1 MAAGS
6 SVLPSRGLTS
16 GLIWAGMLAN
26 SGLAA
31 KALRL
36 STASSRGAVAA
47 WHWARFSS
55 VKAPSSVCK
64 WVIERP
70 SGRIVGKGGEA
81 QVSPLGFKVWGQ
93 AGNDQ

>member
-6 SVLPSRGLTS
+6 LVLPSGRLTS
-16 GLIWAGMLAN
+16 GLIWAGTLAN
-26 SGLAA
+26 SGLDA

-55 VKAPSSVCK
+55 VKAPSSAWK
-64 WVIERP
+64 WVTERP
-70 SGRIVGKGGEA
+70 SGQTGGKGGEA
-81 QVSPLGFKVWGQ
+81 QHSLLGLKVWE
-93 AGNDQ
+93 DW